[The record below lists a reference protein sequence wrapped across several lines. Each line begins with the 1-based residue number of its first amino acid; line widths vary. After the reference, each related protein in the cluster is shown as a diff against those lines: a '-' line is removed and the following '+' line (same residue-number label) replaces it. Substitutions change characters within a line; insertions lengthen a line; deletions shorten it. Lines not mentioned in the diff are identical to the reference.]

1 MGDIPFPEVLIHGI
15 VRDQYGRKM
24 SKSLGNGVDPLD
36 VIKQYGADSLRFSLT
51 QGISPGG
58 DTRYIDEKTQSARNF
73 MNKLWNASRF
83 VLMNAEGVKVKQMG
97 SFRLTV
103 ADKWILSGLN
113 RTIKDVTA
121 ALNKYELGL
130 ANAKLYDFVWSQFC
144 DWYIELSKT
153 ALYGGDEDKKANTVT
168 VLLYVLENILKLMH
182 PFVPFI
188 TEEIY
193 QHLPTTKGTIML
205 SPWPQYEKKYTYS
218 KERTYFENVMEAIRA
233 IRNMK
238 AEKGVAPSKKVNI
251 HLVASPIKEKEADY
265 IKKLSGVESIDF
277 CADKSGI
284 SGKTV
289 SLFGGF
295 GEIVV
300 PLGELVDIDKE
311 IENLNKELEKTNS
324 EIKRSEG
331 LLANA
336 GFTSKAPRALIEK
349 EEQKLQ
355 ANKEKA
361 QKLQAQLDSMKN

>member
-1 MGDIPFPEVLIHGI
+1 
-15 VRDQYGRKM
+15 
-24 SKSLGNGVDPLD
+24 
-36 VIKQYGADSLRFSLT
+36 
-51 QGISPGG
+51 
-58 DTRYIDEKTQSARNF
+58 

-153 ALYGGDEDKKANTVT
+153 ALYGGDGEKKANTVT
-168 VLLYVLENILKLMH
+168 VLLYVLENVLKLMH

-193 QHLPTTKGTIML
+193 RNLPTTKGTIML
-205 SPWPQYEKKYTYS
+205 APWPQYEKKYPYS
-218 KERTYFENVMEAIRA
+218 KDRAYFENVMDAIRA

-238 AEKGVAPSKKVNI
+238 AEKGVVPSKKVNI

-265 IKKLSGVESIDF
+265 IRKLAGVDNIDF

-284 SGKTV
+284 TGKTV

-300 PLGELVDIDKE
+300 PLGELVDVEKE
-311 IENLNKELEKTNS
+311 VARLTQELEKTRS
-324 EIKRSEG
+324 EIKRSAV
-331 LLANA
+331 LLANT
-336 GFTSKAPRALIEK
+336 GFTYKAPRALIEK
-349 EEQKLQ
+349 EEQKMQ

-361 QKLQAQLDSMKN
+361 LKLQAQLDSMKD